1 MRKEWYNISD
11 MTEFLYNAIKG
22 VEENTFMS
30 RPKYSERM
38 DKFAVVSFPS
48 TIRDNGGYGST
59 TARIMIYV
67 RDKSYGEDITT
78 LGEMQKKVYGI
89 FPLTNEYYQII
100 NPITVPMGGDN
111 SGFHCIAIQCVT
123 IIK

>member
-11 MTEFLYNAIKG
+11 MTKFLYDAIKG
-22 VEENTFMS
+22 IEDNTFMS
-30 RPKYSERM
+30 RPEYSERM
-38 DKFAVVSFPS
+38 DKFIVVGFPLR
-48 TIRDNGGYGST
+48 IKDNGGYGST

-78 LGEMQKKVYGI
+78 LGEMQKKVYDI
-89 FPLTNEYYQII
+89 LPLTNDYYQII
-100 NPITVPMGGDN
+100 NPTTIPMGSDKL
-111 SGFHCIAIQCVT
+111 GFHCIAIQCVT